1 MQLIMQ
7 TIKVLFNADFFSVF
21 IKQRAAFDCE
31 NTTFYITYN
40 LQLRITL
47 LCSQRHTF
55 FFSILHRTTG
65 KVSLT
70 LRVGGTLPSLS
81 GYGKGAWM
89 DDSGNRLAIWLLG

>member
-7 TIKVLFNADFFSVF
+7 TIKVLFNADFFSIF

-47 LCSQRHTF
+47 LCSRGHTF

-81 GYGKGAWM
+81 GYGKGTWM
-89 DDSGNRLAIWLLG
+89 DDSRNRLAIWLLG